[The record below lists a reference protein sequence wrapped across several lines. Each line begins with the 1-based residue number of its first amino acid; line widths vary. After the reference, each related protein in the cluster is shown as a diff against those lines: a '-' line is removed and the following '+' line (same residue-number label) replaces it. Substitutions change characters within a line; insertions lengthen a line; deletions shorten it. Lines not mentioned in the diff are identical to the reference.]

1 MRDRHAPLSH
11 RSGFPILQRP
21 DAAIL
26 PALPEVRRRCFR
38 EGAPLPK
45 ISPSFR
51 APTHGDPRHPVAP
64 CSRSRF
70 RLNVDNDRCAGV
82 AVFLL
87 DDEEIPDTSGVSV
100 LLLEQL

>member
-45 ISPSFR
+45 NI
-51 APTHGDPRHPVAP
+51 ALIP
-64 CSRSRF
+64 CSHAWRSASPCR
-70 RLNVDNDRCAGV
+70 
-82 AVFLL
+82 AVF
-87 DDEEIPDTSGVSV
+87 EK
-100 LLLEQL
+100 